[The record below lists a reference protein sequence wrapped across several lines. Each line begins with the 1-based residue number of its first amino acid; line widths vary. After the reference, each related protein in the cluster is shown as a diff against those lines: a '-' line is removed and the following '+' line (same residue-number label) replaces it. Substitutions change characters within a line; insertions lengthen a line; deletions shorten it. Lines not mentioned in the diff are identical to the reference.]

1 MIVVITKENIEEL
14 KEIYADTEI
23 EEIGV
28 EIDNSGISFVNRT
41 GACDESF
48 QVLDLENYR
57 GYDFT
62 AYEILEDFID
72 CYNSVAPEKDWQYVL
87 SFDKPEVKKIIPAR

>member
-14 KEIYADTEI
+14 KEIYANTET

-28 EIDNSGISFVNRT
+28 EIDNSGISFINRT
-41 GACDESF
+41 GACGESF

-57 GYDFT
+57 NYDFT
-62 AYEILEDFID
+62 AYEILDDFID
-72 CYNSVAPEKDWQYVL
+72 CYNAVAPEKIWQFKL
-87 SFDKPEVKKIIPAR
+87 AFKK